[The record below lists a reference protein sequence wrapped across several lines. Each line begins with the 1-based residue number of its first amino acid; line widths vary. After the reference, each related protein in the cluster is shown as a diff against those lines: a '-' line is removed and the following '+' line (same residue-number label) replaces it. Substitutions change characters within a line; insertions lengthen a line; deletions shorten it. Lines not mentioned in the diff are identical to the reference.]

1 MTDDP
6 VALDQ
11 RRGMAAQRATDIRRR
26 RGEVAADQAAL
37 RHRQK
42 ELEQR
47 HPELIEHFR
56 IETLPTICVVD
67 ARRVKARVVSPR
79 GRKEL
84 EEALAPWL
92 R

>member
-47 HPELIEHFR
+47 HPELIASV
-56 IETLPTICVVD
+56 LD
-67 ARRVKARVVSPR
+67 DL
-79 GRKEL
+79 GRLSHQPPEPKSGG
-84 EEALAPWL
+84 
-92 R
+92 